1 MLGLDLLGKDGSTMG
16 DKEYAML
23 KADGFDDAVL
33 GVATRCAH
41 GDVVV
46 YDYEKC
52 AEVLVE
58 RDGMSYEE
66 AIEFLDFNVVGAY
79 VGEGTPFFLH
89 RMTMEEIDEAYDE

>member
-1 MLGLDLLGKDGSTMG
+1 MEDKKYEMLT
-16 DKEYAML
+16 
-23 KADGFDDAVL
+23 ADGFDKAVL

-52 AEVLVE
+52 VEVLME
-58 RDGMSYEE
+58 RDGMTDEE
-66 AIEFLDFNVVGAY
+66 AIEFMDFNVVGAY

-89 RMTMEEIDEAYDE
+89 RMTKEEIDEAYDE